1 MMIVISN
8 QILNNN
14 SNKFLMV
21 LTHNFID
28 AIAVVV
34 VAVVVALS
42 ALFKFATRR
51 KEKSINKAKKE
62 KNKKKLLFCILY
74 VSFWS

>member
-1 MMIVISN
+1 MIVISN

-28 AIAVVV
+28 AISVV
-34 VAVVVALS
+34 VVVALS

-51 KEKSINKAKKE
+51 KEKNINKAKKE